1 MVATRR
7 HWVHVQT
14 VEEEKR
20 KSKRRKKLGR
30 VVLQPELKLTSAD
43 LMWSEKGR
51 ECEKLHNKWSKEE
64 ISQKNAQ
71 TAKNVAS
78 G

>member
-20 KSKRRKKLGR
+20 KRRRRKK
-30 VVLQPELKLTSAD
+30 
-43 LMWSEKGR
+43 
-51 ECEKLHNKWSKEE
+51 
-64 ISQKNAQ
+64 
-71 TAKNVAS
+71 
-78 G
+78 